1 MNNIIGIIAII
12 CAIYV
17 IYDVLAVQKRMSTGS
32 KVLWT
37 IFALLFSILTAIVYF
52 FMVKKK

>member
-1 MNNIIGIIAII
+1 MEFIVGIIALI

-17 IYDVLAVQKRMSTGS
+17 IINVWGSAASTLA

-37 IFALLFSILTAIVYF
+37 LAAIFFSILTAIVYF
-52 FMVKKK
+52 FIGPKSV